1 MTYRAKIVLGIFGGA
16 IAGTA
21 LAILLAPEKGSHTRG
36 RIVETT
42 GTWVNKFGE
51 LFTKGKRKRAEEMN
65 RTIQRKAAA
74 QERVNKLKQGL
85 G

>member
-1 MTYRAKIVLGIFGGA
+1 MTYRAKMILGVLGGA
-16 IAGTA
+16 ITGTA
-21 LAILLAPEKGSHTRG
+21 LAILLAPEKGSNTRG

-51 LFTKGKRKRAEEMN
+51 LFTKGKRKREEEMT
-65 RTIQRKAAA
+65 RVRHRKEAA
-74 QERVNKLKQGL
+74 EDRVNKIKQGL